1 MKLQFD
7 ANQDYQLEAIR
18 AVVALFEGQPDASQT
33 SVTRDDELSSLK
45 LTETGV
51 ANQRVITDEQWL
63 ANLNA
68 VQKSRGI
75 ECSTALELL
84 KLDDGTEVGAFPN
97 FTVEMETG
105 TGKTYVYLRTVQEL
119 SKTYGFKKFVIV
131 VPSIAIREGVLKS
144 LQITKEHF
152 QTLYDYER
160 VEFTVYDSGR
170 VNQLRN
176 FVLSDAIQILVIN
189 IDAFAKDSTEVNGDT
204 GAGKV
209 KKKNKGNVINQV
221 RETGMKPIEFIQA
234 AHPIVILD
242 EPQNLETDNRK
253 QAIARL
259 APMCTLRYSATHRN
273 TYNLIYS
280 LDPVRAYE
288 MGLVKQIGVDSVI
301 EMKDANQAFVK
312 VEDFRTAARSVKA
325 KLSIW
330 MNQVQGPAKKSITVK
345 NGDDLYILS
354 NQREIYRDGFIV
366 NEIDAG
372 EGFITFANDVRVR
385 KGSPHGALTDAI
397 LRLQIEATIRRHFEK
412 AKKLHPMGIKVLSVF
427 FIDRV
432 ANYRVYGED
441 GTVSGGKFAEWFEE
455 IYEQYRT
462 KADFADLLPFDA
474 AKVHNGYFSQDKRAV
489 SPFETVT
496 GKTNADAEASTFELI
511 MRDKERLLDL
521 AEPLAFIFS
530 HSALREGW
538 DNPNVFQICT
548 LAESSSEI
556 KKRQEIGRGLRLC
569 VNKDGERVR
578 DRAINRLTVIANESY
593 EDFASQLQSEMVEAG
608 VRFKREMVQNERDK
622 VMVRLRKGFK
632 TDNQFFDLW
641 EKIRARTRYRVEYK
655 TSDLIARA
663 ASRIKGTMPHI
674 ERPKVAL
681 TRADLAIGASGVVGK
696 QTGFRTQTVEAKY
709 VMPDFVGQVQG
720 KTGLAKSTV
729 ARILL
734 DSGRLGDAVN
744 NPQAFVDHA
753 AELIN
758 AVKRDFL
765 VYGDGSEGSGVK
777 YVKLDDAYEMQR
789 FEGDDLMEVFE
800 SNVRAVEKQE
810 KTLFSHIVIDSNSGP
825 ERLFAQACED
835 NDDVLFYIKLPRWFQ
850 IETPVGSYNPDW
862 AVAYHNDKTLYFVA
876 ETKKTG
882 NGDHV
887 RLDLLRPIEELRI
900 ECGKRHFK
908 NFEQVCFKVVSS
920 LTELVS
926 YGLEQQEQAMASDE
940 HLVM

>member
-7 ANQDYQLEAIR
+7 ANQDFQLEAIQ
-18 AVVALFEGQPDASQT
+18 AVVALFEGQPDASHIT
-33 SVTRDDELSSLK
+33 VSRDDALSSLQ
-45 LTETGV
+45 LTERGV

-63 ANLNA
+63 KNLNA
-68 VQKSRGI
+68 VQKAHGI
-75 ECSTALELL
+75 EPSSVLETM
-84 KLDDGTEVGAFPN
+84 KLDDGKPVGSFPN

-105 TGKTYVYLRTVQEL
+105 TGKTYVYLRTIHEL

-131 VPSIAIREGVLKS
+131 VPSVAIREGVLNS
-144 LQITKEHF
+144 LKITREHF

-160 VEFTVYDSGR
+160 VEFTMYDSAR

-176 FVLSDAIQILVIN
+176 FALSDAIQILVIN
-189 IDAFAKDSTEVNGDT
+189 IDAFAKDSTEVNGNAD
-204 GAGKV
+204 ASKA
-209 KKKNKGNVINQV
+209 KKKSKGNVINQM

-234 AHPIVILD
+234 THPIVILD
-242 EPQNLETDNRK
+242 EPQNLETDIRK
-253 QAIARL
+253 QAIERL

-273 TYNLIYS
+273 TYNLIHS

-288 MGLVKQIGVDSVI
+288 LGLVKQIGVDSVI
-301 EMKDANQAFVK
+301 ELRDANQAFVE
-312 VEDFRTAARSVKA
+312 VESFRTGARSVSA

-330 MNQVQGPAKKSITVK
+330 VNQTQGPAKKSVTVK
-345 NGDDLYILS
+345 NGDDLFAEKFS
-354 NQREIYRDGFIV
+354 NKREIYRDGFIV

-372 EGFITFANDVRVR
+372 EGFVTFANDVTVR
-385 KGSPHGALTDAI
+385 LGSPHGALTDTI
-397 LRLQIEATIRRHFEK
+397 LRLQIEATVRRHFEK
-412 AKKLHPMGIKVLSVF
+412 AHKLHPMGIKVLSVF

-432 ANYRVYGED
+432 ANYRAYGED
-441 GTVSGGKFAEWFEE
+441 GTVTKGKFAEWFEE

-462 KADFADLLPFDA
+462 HEDYAGLMPHDGV
-474 AKVHNGYFSQDKRAV
+474 KVHNGYFSQDKRAV

-593 EDFASQLQSEMVEAG
+593 EDFANQLQTEMVEAG
-608 VRFKREMVQNERDK
+608 VKFKREMVQNERDK
-622 VMVRLRKGFK
+622 VTVRLRKGYD
-632 TDNQFFDLW
+632 TDNQFLALW
-641 EKIRARTRYRVEYK
+641 EKIRARTRYHVEYK
-655 TSDLIARA
+655 TSELITKT
-663 ASRIKGTMPHI
+663 ASRVKAKMPAI

-681 TRADLAIGASGVVGK
+681 TRADIAISTGGVVGT

-709 VMPDFVGQVQG
+709 VMPDFVGQVQA

-734 DSGRLGDAVN
+734 DSGRLADAVN
-744 NPQAFVDHA
+744 NPQAFVDHVSELVN
-753 AELIN
+753 AE
-758 AVKRDFL
+758 KRDFL

-777 YVKLDDAYEMQR
+777 YVKLDDAFFEMRR
-789 FEGDDLMEVFE
+789 FERDDLMDVFA
-800 SNVRAVEKQE
+800 SNVRAVDKQE
-810 KTLFSHIVIDSNSGP
+810 KTLFSHIVIDSNSKP

-835 NDDVLFYIKLPRWFQ
+835 NNDVLFYIKLPRWFK

-862 AVAYHNDKTLYFVA
+862 ALAYRNDKTLYFVA
-876 ETKKTG
+876 ETKSNG
-882 NGDHV
+882 NGGHV
-887 RLDLLRPIEELRI
+887 QLGMLRPIEDLRI

-908 NFEQVCFKVVSS
+908 NFEEVQFKVVSS
-920 LTELVS
+920 LTELI
-926 YGLEQQEQAMASDE
+926 A
-940 HLVM
+940 

>member
-7 ANQDYQLEAIR
+7 AHQDYQLEAIR
-18 AVVALFEGQPDASQT
+18 AVVRLFEGQPGASQNA
-33 SVTRDDELSSLK
+33 VPMADEGLSSLK
-45 LTETGV
+45 LSENGV

-63 ANLNA
+63 ANLQA
-68 VQKSRGI
+68 VQLAHGI
-75 ECSTALELL
+75 EQSGALEAMT
-84 KLDDGTEVGAFPN
+84 LDDGNPVGGFPN

-105 TGKTYVYLRTVQEL
+105 TGKTYVYLRTVHEL

-131 VPSIAIREGVLKS
+131 VPSVAIREGVLKS
-144 LQITKEHF
+144 LQITREHF

-160 VEFTVYDSGR
+160 VEFTVYDSAK

-176 FVLSDAIQILVIN
+176 FALSDAIQILVIN
-189 IDAFAKDSTEVNGDT
+189 IDAFAKDSTEANGDAH
-204 GAGKV
+204 AGKA

-301 EMKDANQAFVK
+301 ELKDMNQAFVE
-312 VEDFRTAARSVKA
+312 VQEFRTTARSVKA

-330 MNQVQGPAKKSITVK
+330 ANQSQGPAKKSVMVK
-345 NGDDLYILS
+345 NGDDLYVLS
-354 NQREIYRDGFIV
+354 NQREIYGDGFIV

-372 EGFITFANDVRVR
+372 EGFVTFANDVRVR
-385 KGSPHGALTDAI
+385 KGNPHGALTDAI

-412 AKKLHPMGIKVLSVF
+412 AQKLHPLGIKVLSVF

-441 GTVSGGKFAEWFEE
+441 GTVGNGKFAEWFEE
-455 IYEQYRT
+455 IYEQYRSKT
-462 KADFADLLPFDA
+462 DFADLLPFNA
-474 AKVHNGYFSQDKRAV
+474 ARVHNGYFSQDKRAV

-569 VNKDGERVR
+569 VKSIGDEFVRVQ
-578 DRAINRLTVIANESY
+578 DRGINRLTVIANESY
-593 EDFASQLQSEMVEAG
+593 EDFANQLQSEMVEAG
-608 VRFKREMVQNERDK
+608 VKFKREMVQNERDK
-622 VMVRLRKGFK
+622 VTVRLRKGYS
-632 TDNQFFDLW
+632 TDNQFLGLW

-655 TSDLIARA
+655 TSDLIAKA
-663 ASRIKGTMPHI
+663 ASRIKDTMPSI

-681 TRADLAIGASGVVGK
+681 TRADIAIGASGVVGK
-696 QTGFRTQTVEAKY
+696 QTGFRTQTVEARY

-758 AVKRDFL
+758 AVKREFL

-777 YVKLDDAYEMQR
+777 YVKLVDAFYEMRR
-789 FEGDDLMEVFE
+789 FESDDLMDVFA
-800 SNVRAVEKQE
+800 SNVLAVEKQE
-810 KTLFSHIVIDSNSGP
+810 KTLFSHIVIDSNSTP
-825 ERLFAQACED
+825 ERLFAQACD
-835 NDDVLFYIKLPRWFQ
+835 NNEDVLFYIKLPRWFQ
-850 IETPVGSYNPDW
+850 IETPVGPYNPDW
-862 AVAYHNDKTLYFVA
+862 AVAYHNDNMLYFVA

-887 RLDLLRPIEELRI
+887 RLDLLRPIEDLRI

-920 LTELVS
+920 LTELVT
-926 YGLEQQEQAMASDE
+926 
-940 HLVM
+940 

>member
-18 AVVALFEGQPDASQT
+18 AVVSLFDGQPDASQI
-33 SVTRDDELSSLK
+33 SVARDDELSSLK

-68 VQKSRGI
+68 VQKVHGI
-75 ECSTALELL
+75 EHSVALEVM
-84 KLDDGTEVGAFPN
+84 KLDDGAAVGAFPN

-105 TGKTYVYLRTVQEL
+105 TGKTYVYLRTVYEL

-131 VPSIAIREGVLKS
+131 VPSVAIREGVLKS

-160 VEFTVYDSGR
+160 VEFTVYDSAK

-176 FVLSDAIQILVIN
+176 FALSNAIQILVIN
-189 IDAFAKDSTEVNGDT
+189 IDAFAKDSTEAD
-204 GAGKV
+204 GAA

-221 RETGMKPIEFIQA
+221 RETGIAPIEFIRA

-288 MGLVKQIGVDSVI
+288 LGLVKQIGVDSVI
-301 EMKDANQAFVK
+301 ELKDANQAFVE
-312 VEDFRTAARSVKA
+312 VEGFRTGARSVSA

-330 MNQVQGPAKKSITVK
+330 VNQAQGPAKKSVAVK
-345 NGDDLYILS
+345 NGDDLYALS
-354 NQREIYRDGFIV
+354 NQREIYRDGFII

-372 EGFITFANDVRVR
+372 EGYITFANDVRVR
-385 KGSPHGALTDAI
+385 AGSPHGALTDAI
-397 LRLQIEATIRRHFEK
+397 LRLQVEATIRRHFEK
-412 AKKLHPMGIKVLSVF
+412 AQKLHPLGIKVLSVF

-432 ANYRVYGED
+432 ANYRTYGED
-441 GTVSGGKFAEWFEE
+441 GTIGKGKFAEWFEE
-455 IYEQYRT
+455 IYEQYRA
-462 KADFADLLPFDA
+462 KPDFAELLRHEGTQ
-474 AKVHNGYFSQDKRAV
+474 VHNGYFSQDKRAV
-489 SPFETVT
+489 SPFETLT
-496 GKTNADAEASTFELI
+496 GKTNADAEASAFELI
-511 MRDKERLLDL
+511 MRDKERLLDI

-548 LAESSSEI
+548 LAESKSDI

-569 VNKDGERVR
+569 VNNDGERVF

-593 EDFASQLQSEMVEAG
+593 EDFANQLQTEMVEAG
-608 VRFKREMVQNERDK
+608 VKFKREMVQNERDK
-622 VMVRLRKGFK
+622 ITVRLKKGYD
-632 TDNQFFDLW
+632 TDNGFLALW
-641 EKIRARTRYRVEYK
+641 DKIRARTRYRVNYD
-655 TSDLIARA
+655 TGDLITKA
-663 ASRIKGTMPHI
+663 AKRIKEKMPPI

-681 TRADLAIGASGVVGK
+681 TRADIIISAAGVDGV
-696 QTGFRTQTVEAKY
+696 QTGFRTQTMEAKY
-709 VMPDFVGQVQG
+709 VMPDFVGQVQA

-734 DSGRLGDAVN
+734 DSGRLADAVN
-744 NPQAFVDHA
+744 NPQAFIDHA
-753 AELIN
+753 AEAVS
-758 AVKRDFL
+758 AVKREVL
-765 VYGDGSEGSGVK
+765 VDGVEYFKVEG
-777 YVKLDDAYEMQR
+777 LAYEMRR
-789 FEGDDLMEVFE
+789 FEGDDLMDVFA
-800 SNVRAVEKQE
+800 SNVKAVEKQE
-810 KTLFSHIVIDSNSGP
+810 KTLFSHIVIDSNSSP
-825 ERLFAQACED
+825 ERNFAQACED
-835 NDDVLFYIKLPRWFQ
+835 NDDVFFYIKLPRWFQ

-862 AVAYHNDKTLYFVA
+862 ALAYRNDRTLYFVA

-908 NFEQVCFKVVSS
+908 NFEEVQFKVVSS

-926 YGLEQQEQAMASDE
+926 
-940 HLVM
+940 

>member
-18 AVVALFEGQPDASQT
+18 AVVALFEGQPDASQI
-33 SVTRDDELSSLK
+33 SVSRDDALSSLK

-63 ANLNA
+63 KNLNA
-68 VQKSRGI
+68 VQKAQGI
-75 ECSTALELL
+75 EPSVALEPIT
-84 KLDDGTEVGAFPN
+84 LDDGTLLASPFGTFPN

-105 TGKTYVYLRTVQEL
+105 TGKTYVYLRTVHEL

-131 VPSIAIREGVLKS
+131 VPSVAIREGVLKS

-160 VEFTVYDSGR
+160 VEFTVYDATR

-176 FVLSDAIQILVIN
+176 FSLSNAIQILVIN
-189 IDAFAKDSTEVNGDT
+189 IDAFAKDTTEAEGDENSAT
-204 GAGKV
+204 A
-209 KKKNKGNVINQV
+209 KKAKKSKGNVINQV
-221 RETGMKPIEFIQA
+221 RETGIKPIEFIQA
-234 AHPIVILD
+234 THPIVILD

-253 QAIARL
+253 QALARL

-273 TYNLIYS
+273 AYNLIHS

-288 MGLVKQIGVDSVI
+288 LGLVKQIGVDSVI
-301 EMKDANQAFVK
+301 ELKDANQAFVEVAGFK
-312 VEDFRTAARSVKA
+312 TGARSVSA

-330 MNQVQGPAKKSITVK
+330 VNQTQGPAKKSVTVK
-345 NGDDLYILS
+345 NGEDLYKLS

-372 EGFITFANDVRVR
+372 EGFVTFANDVKVR
-385 KGSPHGALTDAI
+385 AGSPHGALTDVI
-397 LRLQIEATIRRHFEK
+397 LRMQIEATVRRHFEK
-412 AKKLHPMGIKVLSVF
+412 AQKLHPMGIKVLSVF

-441 GTVSGGKFAEWFEE
+441 GAATQGKFAEWFEE
-455 IYEQYRT
+455 IYERYR
-462 KADFADLLPFDA
+462 
-474 AKVHNGYFSQDKRAV
+474 AKPEYAGLMAHDGARVHNGYFSQDKRAV
-489 SPFETVT
+489 SPFETVAS
-496 GKTNADAEASTFELI
+496 KTNADAESSTFELI

-593 EDFASQLQSEMVEAG
+593 EDFANQLQTEMVEAG
-608 VRFKREMVQNERDK
+608 VKFKREMVQNERDK
-622 VMVRLRKGFK
+622 VTVRLRKGYD
-632 TDNQFFDLW
+632 TDNQFLALW
-641 EKIRARTRYRVEYK
+641 EKIRARTRYRVQYK
-655 TSDLIARA
+655 TSELIAKA
-663 ASRIKGTMPHI
+663 ASRINAKMPVI

-681 TRADLAIGASGVVGK
+681 TRADIAIGSAGVAGK
-696 QTGFRTQTVEAKY
+696 QTGFRTQTVDVKY
-709 VMPDFVGQVQG
+709 AMPDFVGQVQA

-734 DSGRLGDAVN
+734 DCGRLGDAVN
-744 NPQAFVDHA
+744 NPQAFVDQA
-753 AELIN
+753 AELVN
-758 AVKRDFL
+758 AEKREFL
-765 VYGDGSEGSGVK
+765 VYGDGSEGSGVQ
-777 YVKLDDAYEMQR
+777 YVKMDDAFYEMRR
-789 FEGDDLMEVFE
+789 FETDYLMDVFAA
-800 SNVRAVEKQE
+800 NVRAVGKQE

-850 IETPVGSYNPDW
+850 IETPVGPYNPDW
-862 AVAYHNDKTLYFVA
+862 ALAYRNDKVLYFVA

-882 NGDHV
+882 NTDHV
-887 RLDLLRPIEELRI
+887 QLGMLRPLEDLHI
-900 ECGKRHFK
+900 ECGKRHFR
-908 NFEQVCFKVVSS
+908 NFEQVQFKVVRT
-920 LTELVS
+920 LTQLL
-926 YGLEQQEQAMASDE
+926 G
-940 HLVM
+940 

>member
-18 AVVALFEGQPDASQT
+18 AVVALFKGQPPASHIAV
-33 SVTRDDELSSLK
+33 SRDDMLSSLK

-63 ANLNA
+63 ENLNA
-68 VQKSRGI
+68 VQKAQGI
-75 ECSTALELL
+75 EPSAALETIA
-84 KLDDGTEVGAFPN
+84 LDDGTPLVSPFGAFPN

-105 TGKTYVYLRTVQEL
+105 TGKTYVYLRTVHEL
-119 SKTYGFKKFVIV
+119 SQTYGFKKFVIV
-131 VPSIAIREGVLKS
+131 VPSVAIREGVLKS

-160 VEFTVYDSGR
+160 VEFSVYDSTR

-176 FVLSDAIQILVIN
+176 FSLSSAIQILVIN
-189 IDAFAKDSTEVNGDT
+189 IDAFAKDSTETIGD
-204 GAGKV
+204 ADA
-209 KKKNKGNVINQV
+209 KKPKKSKGNVINQV
-221 RETGMKPIEFIQA
+221 RETGIKPIEFIQA

-253 QAIARL
+253 LALARL

-273 TYNLIYS
+273 TYNLIHS

-288 MGLVKQIGVDSVI
+288 LGLVKQIGVDSVI
-301 EMKDANQAFVK
+301 ELKDANQAFVE
-312 VEDFRTAARSVKA
+312 VEGFKTGARSVSA

-330 MNQVQGPAKKSITVK
+330 VNLAQGPAKKSVTVK
-345 NGDDLYILS
+345 NGEDLYKLS

-372 EGFITFANDVRVR
+372 EGFVTFANDVKVR
-385 KGSPHGALTDAI
+385 AGSPHGALTEVI
-397 LRLQIEATIRRHFEK
+397 LRMQIEATVRRHFEK
-412 AKKLHPMGIKVLSVF
+412 ALKLHPMGIKVLSVF

-441 GTVSGGKFAEWFEE
+441 GTATQGKFAEWFEE
-455 IYEQYRT
+455 IYEQYR
-462 KADFADLLPFDA
+462 
-474 AKVHNGYFSQDKRAV
+474 AKPEYAGLMIHDTARVHNGYFSQDKRAV

-496 GKTNADAEASTFELI
+496 GKTNADAESSTFELI

-593 EDFASQLQSEMVEAG
+593 EDFANQLQTEMVEAG
-608 VRFKREMVQNERDK
+608 VKFKREMVQNERDK
-622 VMVRLRKGFK
+622 VTVRLRKGYD
-632 TDNQFFDLW
+632 TDNHFLVLW
-641 EKIRARTRYRVEYK
+641 EKIRARTRYRVQYK
-655 TSDLIARA
+655 TSELIAKA
-663 ASRIKGTMPHI
+663 ASRISMKMPVI

-681 TRADLAIGASGVVGK
+681 TRADIAIDATGVAGK
-696 QTGFRTQTVEAKY
+696 QTGFRTQTVDVKY
-709 VMPDFVGQVQG
+709 AMPDFVGQVQA

-729 ARILL
+729 TRILL
-734 DSGRLGDAVN
+734 DSGRLADAVN

-753 AELIN
+753 VELVNAE
-758 AVKRDFL
+758 KREFL
-765 VYGDGSEGSGVK
+765 VFGDGSEGSGVQ
-777 YVKLDDAYEMQR
+777 YVKMDDAFYEMRR
-789 FEGDDLMEVFE
+789 FEAGDLMDVFAA
-800 SNVRAVEKQE
+800 NVRAVEKQE
-810 KTLFSHIVIDSNSGP
+810 KTLFSHIVIDSNSTP
-825 ERLFAQACED
+825 EHLFAQACED

-850 IETPVGSYNPDW
+850 IETPVGPYNPDW
-862 AVAYHNDKTLYFVA
+862 ALAYRNDKVLYFVA
-876 ETKKTG
+876 ETKKTA
-882 NGDHV
+882 NTDHV
-887 RLDLLRPIEELRI
+887 QLGMLRPLEDLHI

-908 NFEQVCFKVVSS
+908 NFEQVRFKVVSS

-926 YGLEQQEQAMASDE
+926 
-940 HLVM
+940 

>member
-7 ANQDYQLEAIR
+7 ANQDFQLEAIQ
-18 AVVALFEGQPDASQT
+18 AVVDLFVGQPNASHI
-33 SVTRDDELSSLK
+33 SISRDDELSSLK
-45 LTETGV
+45 LTERGV
-51 ANQRVITDEQWL
+51 ANQRVISDEQWL
-63 ANLNA
+63 TNLQA
-68 VQKSRGI
+68 VQTVHGI
-75 ECSTALELL
+75 APSAALETM
-84 KLDDGTEVGAFPN
+84 KLDDNTPVGSFPN

-105 TGKTYVYLRTVQEL
+105 TGKTYVYLRTIYEL

-131 VPSIAIREGVLKS
+131 VPSVAIREGVLNS
-144 LQITKEHF
+144 LKITKEHF
-152 QTLYDYER
+152 QTLYKNEC
-160 VEFTVYDSGR
+160 VEFTMYDSVR

-176 FVLSDAIQILVIN
+176 FALSNVIQILVIN
-189 IDAFAKDSTEVNGDT
+189 IDAFAKDSTEANGNVD
-204 GAGKV
+204 ASKA
-209 KKKNKGNVINQV
+209 KKKNKGNVINQM
-221 RETGMKPIEFIQA
+221 REMGIKPIEFIQA
-234 AHPIVILD
+234 SHPIVILD
-242 EPQNLETDNRK
+242 EPQNLETDIRK

-259 APMCTLRYSATHRN
+259 SPMCTLRYSATHRN
-273 TYNLIYS
+273 TYNLIHS

-288 MGLVKQIGVDSVI
+288 LGLVKQIGVDSVI
-301 EMKDANQAFVK
+301 ELKDANQAFVE
-312 VEDFRTAARSVKA
+312 VDSFRTGARSVSA

-330 MNQVQGPAKKSITVK
+330 VNQAQGPAKKSITVK
-345 NGDDLYILS
+345 NGDDLFALS

-366 NEIDAG
+366 NEIDAA
-372 EGFITFANDVRVR
+372 EGFVTFANDVKVR
-385 KGSPHGALTDAI
+385 LGSPHGALTDTI
-397 LRLQIEATIRRHFEK
+397 LRLQIEATVRRHFEK
-412 AKKLHPMGIKVLSVF
+412 AYKLHPMGIKVLSVF

-441 GTVSGGKFAEWFEE
+441 GTVTQGKFAEWFEE

-462 KADFADLLPFDA
+462 HKDYVGLMPHDGI
-474 AKVHNGYFSQDKRAV
+474 KVHNGYFSQDKRAV

-593 EDFASQLQSEMVEAG
+593 EDFANQLQTEMVEAG
-608 VRFKREMVQNERDK
+608 VKFKREMVQNERDK
-622 VMVRLRKGFK
+622 VTVRLRKGYD
-632 TDNQFFDLW
+632 TDNQFLALW
-641 EKIRARTRYRVEYK
+641 EKIRARTRYHVEYK
-655 TSDLIARA
+655 TSELITKA
-663 ASRIKGTMPHI
+663 ASRIKAKMPVI

-681 TRADLAIGASGVVGK
+681 TRADIAISTEGVVGT

-709 VMPDFVGQVQG
+709 VMPDFVGQVQA

-734 DSGRLGDAVN
+734 DSGRLADAVN
-744 NPQAFVDHA
+744 NPQSFVDHVSELVN
-753 AELIN
+753 AE
-758 AVKRDFL
+758 KRDFL
-765 VYGDGSEGSGVK
+765 VYGDGSEGSGVR
-777 YVKLDDAYEMQR
+777 YVKLDDAFFEMRR
-789 FEGDDLMEVFE
+789 FEKDDLMDVFA
-800 SNVRAVEKQE
+800 SNVCAVGKQE
-810 KTLFSHIVIDSNSGP
+810 KTLFSHIVIDSNSKP

-835 NDDVLFYIKLPRWFQ
+835 NDDVLFYIKLPRWFK
-850 IETPVGSYNPDW
+850 IETPVGAYNPDW
-862 AVAYHNDKTLYFVA
+862 ALAYRNDKTLYFVA
-876 ETKKTG
+876 ETKSTG

-887 RLDLLRPIEELRI
+887 QLGMLRPIEDLRI

-908 NFEQVCFKVVSS
+908 NFEEVQFKVVSS
-920 LTELVS
+920 LTDLV
-926 YGLEQQEQAMASDE
+926 
-940 HLVM
+940 V

>member
-7 ANQDYQLEAIR
+7 ANQDFQLEAIR
-18 AVVALFEGQPDASQT
+18 AVVELFEGQPDASQIA
-33 SVTRDDELSSLK
+33 VTRDDELSSLK

-51 ANQRVITDEQWL
+51 ANQRVIDETQWL
-63 ANLNA
+63 KNLHA
-68 VQKSRGI
+68 VQRNHGI
-75 ECSTALELL
+75 EPSAVLEQM
-84 KLDDGTEVGAFPN
+84 KLDDGTPVGTFPN

-105 TGKTYVYLRTVQEL
+105 TGKTYVYLRTIREL

-131 VPSIAIREGVLKS
+131 VPSVAIREGVLKS

-160 VEFTVYDSGR
+160 TEFMVYDSAK

-176 FVLSDAIQILVIN
+176 FALSDAIQILVIN
-189 IDAFAKDSTEVNGDT
+189 IDAFAKDSTEASGNGTT
-204 GAGKV
+204 GAAR
-209 KKKNKGNVINQV
+209 KKSKGNVINQV
-221 RETGMKPIEFIQA
+221 RETGVAPIEFIQA

-242 EPQNLETDNRK
+242 EPQNLETDIRK

-259 APMCTLRYSATHRN
+259 KPLCTLRYSATHRN
-273 TYNLIYS
+273 TYNLIHS

-288 MGLVKQIGVDSVI
+288 LGLVKQIGVDSVI
-301 EMKDANQAFVK
+301 ELKDANQAFIE
-312 VEDFRTAARSVKA
+312 VESFKTGKRSVSA
-325 KLSIW
+325 KLTIW
-330 MNQVQGPAKKSITVK
+330 VNQASGPAKKTVTVK
-345 NGDDLYILS
+345 NGDDLYAEKFS
-354 NQREIYRDGFIV
+354 NKREIYRDGFIV

-372 EGFITFANDVRVR
+372 EGYVTFANDVRVR
-385 KGSPHGALTDAI
+385 LGQPHGALTDAI
-397 LRLQIEATIRRHFEK
+397 LRLQVEATVRRHFEK
-412 AKKLHPMGIKVLSVF
+412 ALRLHPMGIKVLSVF

-432 ANYRVYGED
+432 ANYRAYEED
-441 GTVSGGKFAEWFEE
+441 GTAGKGKFAEWFEE
-455 IYEQYRT
+455 IYEQYRA
-462 KADFADLLPFDA
+462 KPDYA
-474 AKVHNGYFSQDKRAV
+474 ALMPHEATQVHNGYFSQDKRAV

-521 AEPLAFIFS
+521 SEPLAFIFS

-569 VNKDGERVR
+569 VKSVGDEFVRVQ

-593 EDFASQLQSEMVEAG
+593 EDFANQLQTEMVEAG
-608 VRFKREMVQNERDK
+608 VKFKREMVQNERDK
-622 VMVRLRKGFK
+622 VTVRLKKGYD
-632 TDNQFFDLW
+632 TDTRFLELW
-641 EKIRARTRYRVEYK
+641 EKIRARTRYRVNYS
-655 TSDLIARA
+655 TA
-663 ASRIKGTMPHI
+663 ALAAKAAQRIKDKMPAI

-681 TRADLAIGASGVVGK
+681 TRADIAIGATGVTGT
-696 QTGFRTQTVEAKY
+696 QTGFRTETVEAKY
-709 VMPDFVGQVQG
+709 VMPDFVGQVQA

-734 DSGRLGDAVN
+734 DSVRLADAVN
-744 NPQAFVDHA
+744 NPQAFIDHA
-753 AELIN
+753 AEVVN
-758 AVKRDFL
+758 AVKREFL
-765 VYGDGSEGSGVK
+765 VYGDGFDGSGVK
-777 YVKLDDAYEMQR
+777 YLKLDDAYYEMRR
-789 FEGDDLMEVFE
+789 FEADDLMEVFA
-800 SNVRAVEKQE
+800 SNVKAIEKQK
-810 KTLFSHIVIDSNSGP
+810 KTLFSHIVIDSNSSP

-850 IETPVGSYNPDW
+850 IETPVGPYNPDW
-862 AVAYHNDKTLYFVA
+862 ALAYRNDKTLYFIA

-887 RLDLLRPIEELRI
+887 QLDLLRPIEDLRI

-908 NFEQVCFKVVSS
+908 NFEEVRFRVVTS
-920 LTELVS
+920 LTELV
-926 YGLEQQEQAMASDE
+926 A
-940 HLVM
+940 